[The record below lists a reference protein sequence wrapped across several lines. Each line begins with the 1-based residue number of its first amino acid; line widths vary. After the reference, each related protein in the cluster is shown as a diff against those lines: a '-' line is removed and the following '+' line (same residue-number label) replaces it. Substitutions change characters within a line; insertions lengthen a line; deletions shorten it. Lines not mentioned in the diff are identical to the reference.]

1 MAKSSVTI
9 RLKEFSEQTINPN
22 IRRIIGLLP
31 ARFIVGIIDELDLE
45 ANPRNSRLGAVT
57 SGIIDSIRQDED
69 SSARLFPFKTKG
81 ILLAASSYVELI
93 ENDSSSLLK
102 TGILREFS
110 MEGTTPLQSA
120 YTYSHRQRKLPETFT

>member
-57 SGIIDSIRQDED
+57 SG
-69 SSARLFPFKTKG
+69 
-81 ILLAASSYVELI
+81 LL
-93 ENDSSSLLK
+93 
-102 TGILREFS
+102 
-110 MEGTTPLQSA
+110 
-120 YTYSHRQRKLPETFT
+120 TYPTR